1 MNTRPMATLSLLI
14 VALLSLG
21 GCATVLESSSSG
33 MKASGQWMAGQGKSS
48 DDKGNT
54 TLGSGWKA
62 GAAVHGWVGGFLDNL
77 AGKKTDTAAA
87 TNAPVGNRTGT
98 DRIEGK

>member
-1 MNTRPMATLSLLI
+1 MKTIRMAL
-14 VALLSLG
+14 ALMLASMAFSLG

-62 GAAVHGWVGGFLDNL
+62 GAAVHGWVGGFLDTL